1 MKDDLQKSDSC
12 GLKSERKKIPTSST
26 CSLACLSTNLG
37 AFCPM
42 VVHLPSENRFSH
54 IFPAPG
60 GLPFLTVILTVKLAR
75 LLWPPVLVSR
85 LMQRVSGLSR
95 ELKIISVVPMKTQV
109 LQGAGSADTLPMRF
123 GCPAAL
129 AVLLILLPVP

>member
-1 MKDDLQKSDSC
+1 MLVAFVALATSTGFKIDAKS
-12 GLKSERKKIPTSST
+12 T
-26 CSLACLSTNLG
+26 
-37 AFCPM
+37 
-42 VVHLPSENRFSH
+42 RF
-54 IFPAPG
+54 
-60 GLPFLTVILTVKLAR
+60 VK
-75 LLWPPVLVSR
+75 
-85 LMQRVSGLSR
+85 RVQSWSK